1 MCESNQLYYILST
14 AIGLEFDQT
23 MYMITE
29 GEGDLQVCAVLEDL
43 MEPLGTEVWV
53 GIHSKNG
60 SALGKAGMPKYM
72 TYVVVSLH

>member
-1 MCESNQLYYILST
+1 
-14 AIGLEFDQT
+14 

-29 GEGDLQVCAVLEDL
+29 GGGLLQVCAVLEDL

-60 SALGKAGMPKYM
+60 SALGKD
-72 TYVVVSLH
+72 S